1 MDISKIRVNRVTV
14 NVDKHDG
21 TTISLYKT
29 NNLLG
34 ILTEEDIDI
43 PPFHS
48 SGVSLK
54 AYQMYCKD
62 FVIEL
67 LNNDGIPGYYYEPK
81 SESQSIK
88 YDNFTFKNGIK
99 EYVDSLLNNKY
110 EYKMLAT
117 EDIDVSER
125 YKNGYIKD
133 AIGEFDVQ
141 LTQYDIKITIMS
153 EIKSGQLCRP
163 KIIKHNDI
171 EYSFNITNI
180 GRIIKSV

>member
-1 MDISKIRVNRVTV
+1 MDISKIRVNKVTV

-67 LNNDGIPGYYYEPK
+67 LNNDGIKTNYANPNTLEFDTYPDK
-81 SESQSIK
+81 
-88 YDNFTFKNGIK
+88 
-99 EYVDSLLNNKY
+99 V
-110 EYKMLAT
+110 
-117 EDIDVSER
+117 V
-125 YKNGYIKD
+125 IKD
-133 AIGEFDVQ
+133 NEV
-141 LTQYDIKITIMS
+141 
-153 EIKSGQLCRP
+153 
-163 KIIKHNDI
+163 
-171 EYSFNITNI
+171 NIYYNI
-180 GRIIKSV
+180 Y